1 VILSDLLNALL
12 RRWYV
17 VLVGLVGTGVLCF
30 LVAARVAPTYESTAT
45 ATLVPGESTIAE
57 RGNPLMY
64 LDGLILARDVLVRS
78 LSSDDVREP
87 ILEAFPGADFAVDG
101 DPATSGPM
109 IVIESTADTPD
120 AASGIVQRVLD
131 ELPARLEVLQDEV
144 ESPAADRISVLPLAE
159 PAAPET
165 VNTAVIRALGAVAGA
180 GIVATLII
188 TGLVDGLIGGR
199 RQRGRGR
206 DRARP
211 KAKAAAPHP
220 PVHPSEEPDPPAE
233 TAAGTPSGTPAD
245 GTDEKPESTR
255 EKTDSEHSEEPAE
268 TDLEPARMHQRSN

>member
-1 VILSDLLNALL
+1 MILSDLVNALL

-45 ATLVPGESTIAE
+45 ATLVPAESTIAQ
-57 RGNPLMY
+57 RGNPLMN

-87 ILEAFPGADFAVDG
+87 ILAAFPGADVVVDA

-109 IVIESTADTPD
+109 ILIESTADTPE
-120 AASGIVQRVLD
+120 AASGIVERVLD
-131 ELPARLEVLQDEV
+131 DLPARLETLQDEV
-144 ESPAADRISVLPLAE
+144 ESPAADRISVLRLAE

-165 VNTAVIRALGAVAGA
+165 VNTGVIRALGAVAGA
-180 GIVATLII
+180 GIVATLIL
-188 TGLVDGLIGGR
+188 TGLIDGLIGGR
-199 RQRGRGR
+199 RQRRPNRSR
-206 DRARP
+206 DGARP

-220 PVHPSEEPDPPAE
+220 PVHPAEAPAEPPEEPSRRAPEQTTSRPEQTTSE
-233 TAAGTPSGTPAD
+233 TQPGAA
-245 GTDEKPESTR
+245 
-255 EKTDSEHSEEPAE
+255 
-268 TDLEPARMHQRSN
+268 LEPARNAPKV

>member
-1 VILSDLLNALL
+1 MILSDLLNALL

-87 ILEAFPGADFAVDG
+87 VLEAFPGADFAVDG

-131 ELPARLEVLQDEV
+131 ELPARLEALQDEV

-165 VNTAVIRALGAVAGA
+165 VNTAVIRALGGVAGA
-180 GIVATLII
+180 GIVVTLII

-220 PVHPSEEPDPPAE
+220 PPHPAE
-233 TAAGTPSGTPAD
+233 TAADTPAESSD
-245 GTDEKPESTR
+245 AKPESNR
-255 EKTDSEHSEEPAE
+255 EKPDSESSETPAK